1 MGNTENMPKIFIAH
15 GHDIASKE
23 ALARIIE
30 SEGFKAII
38 LNEQLD
44 GGKTIIE
51 KLEDYTN
58 VTHAFIIYTACD
70 KGMKKDSILEPRA
83 RQNVVFEHGFLMG
96 KLGRKNTTVLYEEG
110 VVEPSDINGLG
121 YTLLD
126 SHEAWK
132 SKVKEILKD
141 IKTNKKE
148 NKQIAEKVDKA
159 DKAEEK
165 VKYIKEE
172 LGKLDH
178 EEKANLREF
187 FRIHGK
193 RTIKMPIDDPTVS
206 GLLYRNILY
215 RTSRNGKVVPS
226 AGFMFNCSINPE
238 FEKYI
243 NNEVL
248 GLPMSDEEL
257 MANRPEWAY
266 KYQIELSQYPWLYR

>member
-1 MGNTENMPKIFIAH
+1 MGNTENRPKIFIAH

-70 KGMKKDSILEPRA
+70 EGMKKDSILEPRA

-148 NKQIAEKVDKA
+148 NKQVAEKV

-165 VKYIKEE
+165 VKYIKKQLE
-172 LGKLDH
+172 KLDY

-187 FRIHGK
+187 FCIHGK
-193 RTIKMPIDDPTVS
+193 NTIEMPTNDPTVS
-206 GLLYRNILY
+206 GLLKRGVLY
-215 RTSRNGKVVPS
+215 ITSINGRIEPLIR
-226 AGFMFNCSINPE
+226 ARMFNCSINQE
-238 FEKYI
+238 YEEYI
-243 NNEVL
+243 DDKVL
-248 GLPMSDEEL
+248 GLPMSEEEL
-257 MANRPEWAY
+257 AANRPEWVY
-266 KYQIELSQYPWLYR
+266 KYQTELSKKSWLYR